1 METKR
6 SLESIRKF
14 VKETTEKNFQDYLGN
29 HEIIKVKKI
38 LDEKSN
44 KEEKKFTFTIGE
56 LNAYLG

>member
-1 METKR
+1 MEPKR

-14 VKETTEKNFQDYLGN
+14 VKETTEKNFQDYLEN
-29 HEIIKVKKI
+29 NEIIKVKKI